1 MVSLSSCCRVV
12 VLSSKVGWKSY
23 KSWFKF
29 LFVYRKVLLCVSLTS
44 SYLAKSDE
52 NIFLFCFVF
61 FSSNCPS
68 FLAAALARAT
78 SDEVLQSDLSAHYL
92 PKHVDN
98 ADGIIRKYICA

>member
-1 MVSLSSCCRVV
+1 MKISFC
-12 VLSSKVGWKSY
+12 G
-23 KSWFKF
+23 F
-29 LFVYRKVLLCVSLTS
+29 LFVICCV
-44 SYLAKSDE
+44 
-52 NIFLFCFVF
+52 FFFF